1 MERLGLFGFD
11 DYRVLHTIL
20 QDPADDIISRASRRI
35 GRFIQL
41 DGKRMLNP
49 DRKRVIPVVSLE
61 ILRLGLNLVFM

>member
-1 MERLGLFGFD
+1 MERLGSFGFD

-41 DGKRMLNP
+41 DGKRMLKYGLKAARRAP
-49 DRKRVIPVVSLE
+49 QFSKR
-61 ILRLGLNLVFM
+61 